1 MTVVSTTTA
10 ASFATHRR
18 NRVSRRCTVKGF
30 AVSGPAAW
38 STTVRWAAAAAAPSG
53 RRYQLIETSC
63 VYNFY
68 VCTVVHTTA
77 KIITITSV
85 AHVARSDA
93 CVSVQSATAAV
104 HVVFSSPRVTPRL
117 VRCPRTTGQ
126 VLVPAAVVRQAAVA
140 TVSIVRLLLLLLV
153 VIGVTVR
160 AHADVR
166 RSFVTLLLLLLLRLV
181 VMMRHRRRL
190 LVIAAVM
197 LLLLLWLVM
206 LIMWHNSCVLVVGR
220 LASVTQQGGT
230 SLATATRLRLVV

>member
-38 STTVRWAAAAAAPSG
+38 STTVRRSAAAAPGG

-104 HVVFSSPRVTPRL
+104 HVVFSSSRVAPRL

-126 VLVPAAVVRQAAVA
+126 VLVPSAVVRQAAVA
-140 TVSIVRLLLLLLV
+140 TVSIVRLLLLLV

-160 AHADVR
+160 THADVR
-166 RSFVTLLLLLLLRLV
+166 RSFVTLLLLLRLV

-197 LLLLLWLVM
+197 LLLLLLWLVM
-206 LIMWHNSCVLVVGR
+206 LIMWHNSCILVVGR

>member
-38 STTVRWAAAAAAPSG
+38 STTVRWASAPSG

-104 HVVFSSPRVTPRL
+104 HVVFSSSRVTPRL

-166 RSFVTLLLLLLLRLV
+166 RSFVTLLLLRLV

>member
-38 STTVRWAAAAAAPSG
+38 STTVRWAAAG
-53 RRYQLIETSC
+53 RRRYQLIETSC

-104 HVVFSSPRVTPRL
+104 HVVFSSSRVTPRL

-166 RSFVTLLLLLLLRLV
+166 RSFVTLLLLLLLRLM

-197 LLLLLWLVM
+197 LLLLLLWLVM